1 MTPEAL
7 RAVALALP
15 GAEEGFNMGSVVFK
29 VNGKVLCRLLSD
41 ETAMFTGV
49 GFDEREML
57 LEARPDV
64 FHITPHYKDYPGM
77 LVNLGPMERAEC
89 ASFLEKR
96 WRQIAPKKAVKAFDT
111 VEEG

>member
-7 RAVALALP
+7 RSIALALP

-64 FHITPHYKDYPGM
+64 FHVTPHYRDYPAM
-77 LVNLGPMERAEC
+77 LVNLGPLDPTEC

-96 WRQIAPKKAVKAFDT
+96 WRQIAPKRAVKDFDAGT
-111 VEEG
+111 